1 MQEIAEFAGNNL
13 LLVTGF
19 LASGFA
25 VLFYEIRLKGQNIG
39 SISTMAAVRVIN
51 GGYAVVD
58 IRPPE
63 QFADGHLVDAANM
76 PEADLNAEALGK
88 NKKGTLLVCD
98 SGIKSSTAAAS
109 LRTAGLENVFSL
121 KGGIAA
127 WQQENLPVVS
137 GES

>member
-39 SISTMAAVRVIN
+39 SVSTVVAVKVIN
-51 GGYAVVD
+51 SGYAVVD

-63 QFADGHLVDAANM
+63 QFADGHLVDASNL
-76 PEADLNAEALGK
+76 PEAELSAEALGK

-109 LRTAGLENVFSL
+109 LRAAGLENVFSL